1 MLATVLWKRR
11 PTEAPHC
18 GLLQP
23 ETSLRQAGASAEAAS
38 YTAAETQGRPLASV
52 NSHPNGMFAIV
63 CIFMKEDA
71 PKASSSGPI
80 TSGPRPRVK
89 PVSVSQL
96 PLPGSCPALC
106 PPTHLTL
113 GGVCCDPHR
122 NSRPAPWTPTGL
134 RPMVKMCPDVASCA
148 QGERPQ
154 AGDLEPCSH
163 TILRIS
169 HKSRLPPG
177 ILHAICCQVTCR
189 PRILEEHAQSQAV
202 CGVEGTAEKT
212 SRVSLLLS
220 PGPAGKTELGD
231 HHEADAWS

>member
-1 MLATVLWKRR
+1 MLATVPRKRR
-11 PTEAPHC
+11 PTEAPHR

-38 YTAAETQGRPLASV
+38 HTAAETQGRPLASV

-63 CIFMKEDA
+63 CIFMKEDT
-71 PKASSSGPI
+71 PKASSSGPV

-106 PPTHLTL
+106 PPARLTL
-113 GGVCCDPHR
+113 GGMCHDPHR
-122 NSRPAPWTPTGL
+122 NSRPAPWTPTRLG
-134 RPMVKMCPDVASCA
+134 PTVKMRRDVASCA
-148 QGERPQ
+148 QGARPQ
-154 AGDLEPCSH
+154 AGTWSPVLTH
-163 TILRIS
+163 LRIS
-169 HKSRLPPG
+169 HRYRLPPG
-177 ILHAICCQVTCR
+177 ILHVICRQVTCR
-189 PRILEEHAQSQAV
+189 PRTPEEHAQSQAV
-202 CGVEGTAEKT
+202 CGVGDRAEKT
-212 SRVSLLLS
+212 SRVSLLLN